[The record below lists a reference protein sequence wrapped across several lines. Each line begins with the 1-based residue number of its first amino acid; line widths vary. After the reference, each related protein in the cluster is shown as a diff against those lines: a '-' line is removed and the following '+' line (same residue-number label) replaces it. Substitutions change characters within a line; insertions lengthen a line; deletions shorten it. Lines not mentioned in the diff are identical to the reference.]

1 MNAKR
6 FAVLFPLFFAAC
18 GGDEATSPDTS
29 PDTSD
34 DTSDDT
40 LADTVDG
47 TTAPEETSLPEVTVP
62 DLGLPPQ
69 PIAGV
74 CREDG
79 DCETGY
85 CNTWPAN
92 GYCSLHCTTTDDCP
106 DGSSCISDF
115 DSDGQRRRL
124 CLKPCASNQDCRS
137 DQFCPPEVKLCAAD
151 CQVGRCP
158 TDQECNLITGRC
170 QPEAPCAPSPE
181 TCDGLD
187 QDCNGYIDEGCG
199 PTIAAPDHVILH
211 DLGRIELGGEGLS
224 RNFDFIPR
232 SGSSS
237 FSIVAV
243 GIEHPET
250 YLTLYSLRDPDGVD
264 LMGNGNPY
272 EAPNRSA
279 PSYTAYTAMVPTSDD
294 REIRFGRY
302 TFNFYA
308 YPEDG
313 LPAPQG
319 EGWVYVVENTRQ
331 ASLSKID
338 INFWFVGLNN
348 LDAAKAQT
356 NQKFQKLVNS
366 FGTML
371 SNMGIELGTVR
382 YFDVTGADAQRYS
395 IVDTGATGI
404 DEHAE
409 LLSLSR
415 SLPADNAG
423 VNMFLVRG
431 FSGWELLGRAG
442 GIPGPPG
449 MHGTYTSGVV
459 VSMGEYF
466 GYPNENTAIALT
478 TQTMAHEL
486 GHQLGLFHTTEANG
500 DSHDPI
506 TDTPQCPSAT
516 YDTNRDGY
524 VDPEECAGKDGN
536 NLMFWTS
543 SFADQVSPGQR
554 KVVHKNP
561 TLRDR

>member
-1 MNAKR
+1 MDAKR
-6 FAVLFPLFFAAC
+6 FAPLLFPLALAAC
-18 GGDEATSPDTS
+18 GDDESSPTDTA
-29 PDTSD
+29 
-34 DTSDDT
+34 
-40 LADTVDG
+40 ADTVDDTSSDTLAED
-47 TTAPEETSLPEVTVP
+47 TTLPEVSVP
-62 DLGLPPQ
+62 DLGVPPQ

-74 CREDG
+74 CREDA
-79 DCETGY
+79 DCESGY

-92 GYCSLHCTTTDDCP
+92 GYCSLHCTSTDDCP

-158 TDQECNLITGRC
+158 AEQECNLISGRC
-170 QPEAPCAPSPE
+170 EPEAPCSPSPE
-181 TCDGLD
+181 LCDGLD

-199 PTIAAPDHVILH
+199 PAIARPDHVTVH
-211 DLGRIELGGEGLS
+211 DLGRVELGGQGLS
-224 RNFDFIPR
+224 RNFDFIPK

-237 FSIVAV
+237 FTIVAV
-243 GIEHPET
+243 GIDHPET

-264 LMGNGNPY
+264 LMGTGNPY
-272 EAPNRSA
+272 EAPNRSS
-279 PSYTAYTAMVPTSDD
+279 PSYSAYTVMVPTSDD

-308 YPEDG
+308 YPEDD

-319 EGWVYVVENTRQ
+319 EAWVYVVENKRV
-331 ASLSKID
+331 ASLSKLD
-338 INFWFVGLNN
+338 INFWFVGLQG
-348 LDAAKAQT
+348 LDATRAPS

-371 SNMGIELGTVR
+371 SNMGVELGTIR
-382 YFDVTGADAQRYS
+382 YFDVTGADAQRFA
-395 IVDTGATGI
+395 IVDTGSQGI

-415 SLPADNAG
+415 SLPTDNLG
-423 VNMFLVRG
+423 MNMFLVRG

-442 GIPGPPG
+442 GIPGPPM

-459 VSMGEYF
+459 VSMVEYF

-478 TQTMAHEL
+478 TQTMTHEL
-486 GHQLGLFHTTEANG
+486 GHQLGLFHTTESDG
-500 DSHDPI
+500 SMHDPI
-506 TDTPQCPSAT
+506 TDTPQCPAT
-516 YDTNRDGY
+516 PNDRNRDGY
-524 VDPEECAGKDGN
+524 VDPDECGSLDGN

-543 SFADQVSPGQR
+543 SFGDFVSVGQR